1 MFQLSTF
8 PMKRRESL
16 SKKLGTVLLSASFL
30 IHPMARGQENRTL
43 EAGKPL
49 ERELAGGQSHA
60 YQIALAAGQYLHV
73 VAEQRGIDVVVT
85 LFGPDGK
92 KLTEIDSPNGPVG
105 PEPVKW
111 ITESSGSYR
120 LEVRSFEKEA
130 QAGRYEVK
138 IVDLR
143 AATEIDRA
151 LVGALIL
158 HHESEGLRSK
168 GKYDEAIPLAE
179 RALTLIEKALG
190 PSHPEVAH
198 FAQLPRRPLRRQ
210 RRVCEGRAA
219 LPARARDSRE
229 GSPP

>member
-1 MFQLSTF
+1 M
-8 PMKRRESL
+8 
-16 SKKLGTVLLSASFL
+16 
-30 IHPMARGQENRTL
+30 
-43 EAGKPL
+43 GKPI

-92 KLTEIDSPNGPVG
+92 KLDGNRRPERTGGPRAGEVDYREQRKLPAG
-105 PEPVKW
+105 
-111 ITESSGSYR
+111 SSLFR
-120 LEVRSFEKEA
+120 KEEA

-168 GKYDEAIPLAE
+168 GKYDEAILLAE
-179 RALTLIEKALG
+179 RALTLIEKA
-190 PSHPEVAH
+190 SS
-198 FAQLPRRPLRRQ
+198 
-210 RRVCEGRAA
+210 
-219 LPARARDSRE
+219 ARATLRS
-229 GSPP
+229 